1 MAVNREIIE
10 VQVKGTGKAAKKL
23 KTVNQ
28 RLTGMAKRAGLAAAA
43 YFGTQGLIRGFQE
56 LVTQGGKLQQVTK
69 AFDNM
74 GKRLNF
80 TSGAL
85 GKFRKAVNFTVDD
98 ITLMEKANNA
108 MALGIIQSE
117 DEFADLLDTAQ
128 RLGAGLGQD
137 VGPALDSLVTGLGR
151 QSKLMLDNLGIMVDT
166 NGAYET
172 YAISVGKSTSELDD
186 NEKKIAF
193 NNAAMA
199 EAKRIAG
206 EMGDE
211 TETAAMKLA
220 ATRVEFQNMSADL
233 GNALT
238 PALTSITEK
247 LMLAGK
253 AAADFIR
260 EQSEDE
266 TQTAIRNLK
275 ELGGDTRNL
284 ELSYVRLQKSKVMQD
299 LNMGIM
305 QLGTNTDKITK
316 ANDDILTLNQEIAK
330 QATLEAEINERILA
344 ATGGKRDLQDQINMS
359 IAGQTKETQHLNDQ
373 ETQLV
378 VNSLVRLRNE
388 KERSEEQRASLE
400 DRKTKLENEII
411 NRQEL
416 ERLKINEIALEEQ
429 LNTTKKDGEP
439 SSDDKDPT
447 QKELDR
453 AKKLAAFQ
461 EKVDAARVKNK
472 GKINKAILEQFNI
485 EREEDIKDALRS
497 AYKIAQEAYSWG
509 ASRGGPV
516 LGALSGA
523 TGLAAGLAYAKQ
535 VSGFATGA
543 DYITSGPELIMV
555 GDNPSGEE
563 RVQVTPLNGDPNEFG
578 PQGGG
583 INLTFN
589 NPIMTDDFVED
600 VLVSKIAEAIR
611 LGGNL
616 GVN

>member
-23 KTVNQ
+23 KTVDQ
-28 RLTGMAKRAGLAAAA
+28 RLAGMAKRAGLAAAA

-56 LVTQGGKLQQVTK
+56 VVTQGGKLQQVTK

-172 YAISVGKSTSELDD
+172 YAKSVGKSTSELDD

-199 EAKRIAG
+199 EAKRIAS

-220 ATRVEFQNMSADL
+220 ATRVEFQNMTADL

-266 TQTAIRNLK
+266 AQTAIRNLR

-316 ANDDILTLNQEIAK
+316 ANDDILTLNEEIAK

-373 ETQLV
+373 EKQIV
-378 VNSLVRLRNE
+378 VNSLQRLKNE

-429 LNTTKKDGEP
+429 LNQKKDGEP
-439 SSDDKDPT
+439 SDDPT
-447 QKELDR
+447 QEELDR

-485 EREEDIKDALRS
+485 EKEEDIKDALRS

-578 PQGGG
+578 PQGGMT
-583 INLTFN
+583 INIQGSVIGTEEF
-589 NPIMTDDFVED
+589 TED
-600 VLVSKIAEAIR
+600 VLIPQIKEGLR
-611 LGGNL
+611 LGGDIGSN
-616 GVN
+616 

>member
-172 YAISVGKSTSELDD
+172 YAISIGKSTSELDD

-199 EAKRIAG
+199 EAKRIAS

-220 ATRVEFQNMSADL
+220 ATRVEFQNMTADL

-253 AAADFIR
+253 AAADFMR
-260 EQSEDE
+260 EQTESETE
-266 TQTAIRNLK
+266 TAIRNLK
-275 ELGGDTRNL
+275 EMGVDTAEL
-284 ELSYVRLQKSKVMQD
+284 ELQFTRLEKNQAMKKV
-299 LNMGIM
+299 GESFFTI
-305 QLGTNTDKITK
+305 GTNQDKIVAAQKEINRLEEEKVTAATK
-316 ANDDILTLNQEIAK
+316 TLDLQSRIADATQGIGDLESRLIDENIRIRGSQLTEEEKMHNVRIRALIEERDNNQE
-330 QATLEAEINERILA
+330 AEDFYNKRIEQL
-344 ATGGKRDLQDQINMS
+344 D
-359 IAGQTKETQHLNDQ
+359 KEI
-373 ETQLV
+373 ET
-378 VNSLVRLRNE
+378 
-388 KERSEEQRASLE
+388 
-400 DRKTKLENEII
+400 
-411 NRQEL
+411 RQEI
-416 ERLKINEIALEEQ
+416 EGFKIREIALEEQ
-429 LNTTKKDGEP
+429 LNVTKKDGEP
-439 SSDDKDPT
+439 SSDAEDPT
-447 QKELDR
+447 QAELDR
-453 AKKLAAFQ
+453 TKKLAAFQ
-461 EKVDAARVKNK
+461 EKVDTARVKNK

-497 AYKIAQEAYSWG
+497 AYKIAQEAYAWG
-509 ASRGGPV
+509 ASKGGPIF
-516 LGALSGA
+516 GAVSGA

-543 DYITSGPELIMV
+543 DYVTSGPELIMV

-578 PQGGG
+578 PQGGMT
-583 INLTFN
+583 INIQGSVIGTEEF
-589 NPIMTDDFVED
+589 TED
-600 VLVSKIAEAIR
+600 VLIPQIKEGLR
-611 LGGNL
+611 LGGSIGSN
-616 GVN
+616 